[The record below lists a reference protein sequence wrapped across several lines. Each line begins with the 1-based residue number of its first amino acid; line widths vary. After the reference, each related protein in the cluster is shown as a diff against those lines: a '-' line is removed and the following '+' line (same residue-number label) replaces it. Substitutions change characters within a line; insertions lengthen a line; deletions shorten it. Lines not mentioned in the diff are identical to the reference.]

1 MRMAHVKTMGGGSL
15 LGRRQGRNAVV
26 DPTTIPAEH
35 VFHLML
41 QDCASCHAKFREKV
55 E

>member
-1 MRMAHVKTMGGGSL
+1 MMTGGSL
-15 LGRRQGRNAVV
+15 LGKRRTGKAEA
-26 DPTTIPAEH
+26 DPSTMPAEH

-55 E
+55 Q